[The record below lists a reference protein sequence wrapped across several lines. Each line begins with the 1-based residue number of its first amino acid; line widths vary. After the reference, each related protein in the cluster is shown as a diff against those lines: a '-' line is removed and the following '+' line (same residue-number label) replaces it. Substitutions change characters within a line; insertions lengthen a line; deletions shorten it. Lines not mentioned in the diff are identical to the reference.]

1 MHELVHPV
9 RAHLA
14 LLQAEGSVVVQGLLH
29 FVAKKLTK
37 NDTRF
42 DVHFNKIRLGV
53 SIVLVPA
60 TAVILLCICRAPVTA
75 SSQLVLLAPYLGPIE
90 FLSKLHAS

>member
-53 SIVLVPA
+53 SIVFGAGHSCDSVVHLPR
-60 TAVILLCICRAPVTA
+60 TGHC
-75 SSQLVLLAPYLGPIE
+75 
-90 FLSKLHAS
+90 